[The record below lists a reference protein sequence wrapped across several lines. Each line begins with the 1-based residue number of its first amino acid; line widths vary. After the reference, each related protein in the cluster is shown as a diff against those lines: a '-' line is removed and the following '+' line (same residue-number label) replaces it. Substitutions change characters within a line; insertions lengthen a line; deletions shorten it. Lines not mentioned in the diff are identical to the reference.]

1 MKQVIGCCF
10 LRFLGVVLF
19 GIGIGMRRKKQ
30 WDEADEALREELKQW
45 EAYTHKNMAE
55 FNSWSK
61 SMLLITIII
70 MILLFV
76 ISEKI
81 KKYL

>member
-1 MKQVIGCCF
+1 MDKIRKIFMILGIFIVIFSLSALLCT
-10 LRFLGVVLF
+10 
-19 GIGIGMRRKKQ
+19 IT
-30 WDEADEALREELKQW
+30 DEALREELKQW
-45 EAYTHKNMAE
+45 EVYTHTNMAE

-70 MILLFV
+70 MILLLV